1 MILLIISLY
10 IFVLL
15 IRGMLVADWQDEENI
30 PHKYFDD
37 EPDGSNYVTLPNGE
51 RRLD

>member
-1 MILLIISLY
+1 MILLILSLY
-10 IFVLL
+10 LFVVVL
-15 IRGMLVADWQDEENI
+15 RGMLVADYPQEENI
-30 PHKYFDD
+30 QHRYVDD